1 MLTADRLAALRPT
14 GGHRTLAER
23 AFATLHE
30 AIVTGVLAPGERLPI
45 EDLAEV
51 LEMSPMPIREA
62 LRQLDS
68 VGLVENIPHRGARVT
83 ELSIDDLRE
92 VYEARLALE
101 PLAVRHAAEN
111 FTDADAQ
118 QAADRLAD
126 HVRASKQRA
135 LGPIWTTH
143 TAFHFA
149 LYEAANSRWML
160 RLIHPLWESSERYRF
175 AMLPVRLNL
184 DKRRLE
190 HERILQACIDHDPDR
205 ASIELHN
212 HLARTA
218 NMIAGQ
224 MGGSSDELFEL
235 LPEGAKR
242 AKAAVG

>member
-1 MLTADRLAALRPT
+1 
-14 GGHRTLAER
+14 
-23 AFATLHE
+23 LHE

-45 EDLAEV
+45 EELAEI

-62 LRQLDS
+62 LRLLDS

-83 ELSIDDLRE
+83 ELSIGDLRE

-111 FTDADAQ
+111 FTDEEAE
-118 QAADRLAD
+118 QAAERLAE

-135 LGPIWTTH
+135 LGPIWSTH

-149 LYEAANSRWML
+149 LYEAAKSRWML

-175 AMLPVRLNL
+175 AMLPIRLNL

-205 ASIELHN
+205 AGVELHN

-235 LPEGAKR
+235 LPGGAESEKVV
-242 AKAAVG
+242 VG

>member
-1 MLTADRLAALRPT
+1 
-14 GGHRTLAER
+14 
-23 AFATLHE
+23 
-30 AIVTGVLAPGERLPI
+30 
-45 EDLAEV
+45 
-51 LEMSPMPIREA
+51 
-62 LRQLDS
+62 
-68 VGLVENIPHRGARVT
+68 
-83 ELSIDDLRE
+83 
-92 VYEARLALE
+92 
-101 PLAVRHAAEN
+101 
-111 FTDADAQ
+111 
-118 QAADRLAD
+118 
-126 HVRASKQRA
+126 
-135 LGPIWTTH
+135 
-143 TAFHFA
+143 
-149 LYEAANSRWML
+149 ML

-218 NMIAGQ
+218 NTIAGQ

>member
-1 MLTADRLAALRPT
+1 MPSAEKLSALRPA

-45 EDLAEV
+45 EELAEI

-62 LRQLDS
+62 LRLLDS

-83 ELSIDDLRE
+83 ELSIGDLRE

-101 PLAVRHAAEN
+101 PLCVRHAAEK

-135 LGPIWTTH
+135 LGPIWSSH

-149 LYEAANSRWML
+149 LYDAAKSRWML

-190 HERILQACIDHDPDR
+190 HEQILQACIDHDPDR
-205 ASIELHN
+205 AGLELHN

-218 NMIAGQ
+218 NMIATQ
-224 MGGSSDELFEL
+224 MGGQELFEL
-235 LPEGAKR
+235 VPGGAQPE
-242 AKAAVG
+242 KAAVG